1 MANEDVWARL
11 EAAYRDEQPVTG
23 MIRGVLGGFLEVDLD
38 GIVAG
43 LPLAKAGWRP
53 PRDPQALVGQTLE
66 VEIELLNREKGN
78 VLVSRLAL
86 LQRRRECALRS
97 LTVGAVVDATVR
109 GITPFGAFVDLGGV
123 DGMLH
128 RTEMAGDG
136 PLPEPAEVLT
146 VGQPLRVR
154 VLELG
159 QQISVSQRDV
169 PQER

>member
-23 MIRGVLGGFLEVDLD
+23 TIRRVSGGFLEVDLD
-38 GIVAG
+38 GITAG
-43 LPLAKAGWRP
+43 LPLGKAGWRP

-66 VEIELLNREKGN
+66 LEIELLNREKGN
-78 VLVSRLAL
+78 VLVSRLAF
-86 LQRRRECALRS
+86 LQRRRERAIRS
-97 LTVGAVVDATVR
+97 LTVGAVVNGTVK

-128 RTEMAGDG
+128 RTEMVADG
-136 PLPEPAEVLT
+136 PLPEPEDVLT
-146 VGQPLRVR
+146 VGQDLRVR

-159 QQISVSQRDV
+159 RQISVSLLDV
-169 PQER
+169 PQ